1 MVSLVCLIPCN
12 ISTKSIPYFME
23 DQTDLLLEQI
33 DMYIIYFSCPFTQN
47 SLEHAFTIQLFFQ
60 ISIQYENHKYVV
72 KK

>member
-1 MVSLVCLIPCN
+1 
-12 ISTKSIPYFME
+12 ME